1 MHWQVRCWA
10 RCLNFGLN
18 LYLHPFYV
26 SASSKGS
33 GEAAY
38 MHRQSGH
45 GLIKYSIRI
54 KSRMSWPICLLSNH
68 FLIKCSRS
76 SLFSDQNKLMLVAFN
91 GQHMSFGTYRTCVN
105 SLSSGAQFLH
115 ICQSLYLYLSYVSKG
130 SECPGE
136 AAHTSRR
143 LWALVDQKFN

>member
-105 SLSSGAQFLH
+105 LLSSGAQFLN
-115 ICQSLYLYLSYVSKG
+115 ICQSLYLNLSYVSKG